1 MSETLGAHA
10 STVKRFLT
18 EVRSPDDFAAFFAED
33 ASYRFGNFPP
43 IHGRTAI
50 RESSIGFRSRVKSAK
65 HDIKNLWEIGDTVV
79 SEMDV
84 IYTRHD
90 DKVVVVP
97 CTDVIRLQDE
107 LFQEMRIY
115 IDMSPVFAP

>member
-1 MSETLGAHA
+1 MSETLGTHA
-10 STVKRFLT
+10 STVKQFLT
-18 EVRSPDDFAAFFAED
+18 EVRSPDNFAAFFAEG
-33 ASYRFGNFPP
+33 ATYRFGNFPP
-43 IHGRTAI
+43 IHGRSAI

-79 SEMDV
+79 SEMEV

-97 CTDVIRLQDE
+97 CTDVIRFQDE